1 MAHHAGLYRRRQYW
15 YFKYKDENGKW
26 IEHATRTIDRK
37 KALSIKSGF
46 LRELETGQLPND
58 RSQWTLRT
66 AAEAWLLDRKLRV
79 ARSSHFS
86 EKAIVGSLER
96 HLGTETKLAKL
107 ANIHSINQYQ
117 TARLREGLSPKT
129 VNNEVL
135 ALGSILRE
143 AGLWH
148 RVSEQYKPL
157 RVRKSEIGQALDR
170 DERIRLLQVA
180 GLASPTAVAPY
191 AAVLA
196 FATGMRRREIQQLR
210 IGSIHLDENK
220 PFLYV
225 SRCTTKT
232 NAGARYVALDTM
244 ARWALGRLL
253 ARAKLLGATEAEH
266 YLLPTLLDRHTK
278 PGDPLRGQSGY
289 DPLHAQSSWEAEWN
303 ALRKAA
309 KIQHRR
315 FHDLR
320 HTYISRAAEAG
331 VPLQVIQGQVGH
343 ISAQMTQHYTH
354 ISTTANQDAATLIE
368 QKSPSLLL
376 HLGNHDVFTG
386 QEGGAR

>member
-58 RSQWTLRT
+58 RSQWTFGK

-79 ARSSHFS
+79 ARSSYFS
-86 EKAIVGSLER
+86 EKTIVGSLER
-96 HLGTETKLAKL
+96 HLGTETKLTKL

-117 TARLREGLSPKT
+117 TVRLKEGLSPKT

-143 AGLWH
+143 ASLWH

-157 RVRKSEIGQALDR
+157 RFRKSDIGQALDR
-170 DERIRLLQVA
+170 EERIRLLQVA

-196 FATGMRRREIQQLR
+196 TGNAKPRDTKTPNRLNPPRREQTVFIRSSLY
-210 IGSIHLDENK
+210 HENK
-220 PFLYV
+220 RWGTLRCSGHNGSLGFEPPAG
-225 SRCTTKT
+225 SR
-232 NAGARYVALDTM
+232 
-244 ARWALGRLL
+244 
-253 ARAKLLGATEAEH
+253 
-266 YLLPTLLDRHTK
+266 
-278 PGDPLRGQSGY
+278 
-289 DPLHAQSSWEAEWN
+289 
-303 ALRKAA
+303 
-309 KIQHRR
+309 
-315 FHDLR
+315 
-320 HTYISRAAEAG
+320 
-331 VPLQVIQGQVGH
+331 
-343 ISAQMTQHYTH
+343 
-354 ISTTANQDAATLIE
+354 
-368 QKSPSLLL
+368 
-376 HLGNHDVFTG
+376 
-386 QEGGAR
+386 

>member
-58 RSQWTLRT
+58 RSQWTLRK

-79 ARSSHFS
+79 ARNSYFS
-86 EKAIVGSLER
+86 EKTIVGSLKR

-135 ALGSILRE
+135 VLGSILRE
-143 AGLWH
+143 ASLWH

-157 RVRKSEIGQALDR
+157 RFRKSYIGQALDS
-170 DERIRLLQVA
+170 DERTRLLQVA

-196 FATGMRRREIQQLR
+196 FATGMRSREIKQLQ

-225 SRCTTKT
+225 RRCTTKT

-244 ARWALGRLL
+244 ACWAL
-253 ARAKLLGATEAEH
+253 AACWLGVNCSERQKRRIICSRRYWIATRNQEIRCGDN
-266 YLLPTLLDRHTK
+266 LVTIPFTL
-278 PGDPLRGQSGY
+278 
-289 DPLHAQSSWEAEWN
+289 N
-303 ALRKAA
+303 
-309 KIQHRR
+309 
-315 FHDLR
+315 
-320 HTYISRAAEAG
+320 
-331 VPLQVIQGQVGH
+331 
-343 ISAQMTQHYTH
+343 
-354 ISTTANQDAATLIE
+354 
-368 QKSPSLLL
+368 
-376 HLGNHDVFTG
+376 HLGRQN
-386 QEGGAR
+386 GAPCGRPQRFSIGDSMTCDTPSNPR